1 MENFMPAGSAPK
13 GDVVKQDVKQTEEAS
28 SYPDYDEVELPDDYN
43 DVEPQ
48 GDSVELEMADVQEL
62 EQKPIPYNRF
72 REVNSKAK
80 ELERERDYLKS
91 QHDTELQQLTRQ
103 YEAKLAAKEK
113 PEGQAYEYE
122 TEETK
127 QIKDLS
133 HTIQSLSHELSSL
146 KTSQLKATRTAEI
159 DKLSSKYEKADPLA
173 VQGWATVMG
182 KDVSL
187 EDLMAKSHEQNTK
200 MIQKS
205 ITDLI
210 NQKKAKSKRTVPSG
224 RVMPKLSEEERPK
237 SFREATRMAKQYLKN
252 Y

>member
-1 MENFMPAGSAPK
+1 MENLMPAGSAPK
-13 GDVVKQDVKQTEEAS
+13 GDLVQQDVKHTQEVP
-28 SYPDYDEVELPDDYN
+28 SYQEHDEVELPEDYN
-43 DVEPQ
+43 DVELQ
-48 GDSVELEMADVQEL
+48 SEDNVELEMADVQDL

-80 ELERERDYLKS
+80 ELERERDHLKT
-91 QHDTELQQLTRQ
+91 QHDNELQQLTRQ
-103 YEAKLAAKEK
+103 YEAKLAAREK
-113 PEGQAYEYE
+113 PEGQVYDYE
-122 TEETK
+122 TDETK

-133 HTIQSLSHELSSL
+133 HTIQSLSQELSSL
-146 KTSQLKATRTAEI
+146 KTSQLKATRSAEI
-159 DKLSSKYEKADPLA
+159 DKLSKKYEKADPLA

-187 EDLMAKSHEQNTK
+187 EDLMSKSHEQNTK

-210 NQKKAKSKRTVPSG
+210 NQKKAKSKRTVPE
-224 RVMPKLSEEERPK
+224 RVMPKLSEDDRPK
-237 SFREATRMAKQYLKN
+237 SFRDATRMAKQYLKN

>member
-1 MENFMPAGSAPK
+1 MPAGTAPK

-28 SYPDYDEVELPDDYN
+28 SYHDHDEVELPDDYN
-43 DVEPQ
+43 DVEPE
-48 GDSVELEMADVQEL
+48 GDDNVELEMADVQEL

-72 REVNSKAK
+72 REVNNKAK
-80 ELERERDYLKS
+80 ELERERDHLKS

-103 YEAKLAAKEK
+103 YEARLAAKEK

-133 HTIQSLSHELSSL
+133 HTIHSLSDELSSL

-210 NQKKAKSKRTVPSG
+210 NQKKAKSKRTIPPG
-224 RVMPKLSEEERPK
+224 RVMPKLSEDERPK

>member
-1 MENFMPAGSAPK
+1 MPAGQAPK
-13 GDVVKQDVKQTEEAS
+13 GDVQQDVKYEAAVS
-28 SYPDYDEVELPDDYN
+28 SYPDHDEVELPEDYN

-48 GDSVELEMADVQEL
+48 GEANVELEMADVQEL

-80 ELERERDYLKS
+80 ELERERDHLKS
-91 QHDTELQQLTRQ
+91 QHDNEVQQLTRQ
-103 YEAKLAAKEK
+103 YEAKLAARDK
-113 PEGQAYEYE
+113 PEQVYEYE
-122 TEETK
+122 TDETK

-133 HTIQSLSHELSSL
+133 HTIQSLSQELSSL
-146 KTSQLKATRTAEI
+146 KTSQLKANRTAEI
-159 DKLSSKYEKADPLA
+159 DKLSKKYEKADPLA

-210 NQKKAKSKRTVPSG
+210 SQKKAKSKRSVPA
-224 RVMPKLSEEERPK
+224 RAMPKLSEEERPK
-237 SFREATRMAKQYLKN
+237 SFRDATRMAKQFLKN